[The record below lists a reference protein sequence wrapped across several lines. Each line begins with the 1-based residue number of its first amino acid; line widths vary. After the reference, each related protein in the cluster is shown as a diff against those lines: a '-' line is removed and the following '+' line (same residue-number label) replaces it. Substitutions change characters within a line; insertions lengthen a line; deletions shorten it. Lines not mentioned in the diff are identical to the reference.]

1 MLVEE
6 KACTACYV
14 VMTIN
19 RQINFIRLFVN
30 LCAVTFLV
38 LKKHQYMFKCGNKFC
53 KKKKKKKTL
62 KACSLFYLYTKLNL
76 LCSLHSC
83 FCSFSFSP
91 PFRPAAAENSSC
103 YGIFCLFSEHIQ

>member
-53 KKKKKKKTL
+53 KKKKIKNIEGML
-62 KACSLFYLYTKLNL
+62 IVL
-76 LCSLHSC
+76 SLHKT
-83 FCSFSFSP
+83 
-91 PFRPAAAENSSC
+91 E
-103 YGIFCLFSEHIQ
+103 LVM